1 MPWYRGYHVLG
12 CYGLYVNVSFKDLYK
27 RGRLQGMKIDDA
39 IEEFLVY
46 CSSVRGYAKN
56 TLSAYSGDLS
66 RFKIAIK
73 KKSIEDLNIED
84 VANFLDSKD
93 EKSRSA
99 ASRARSVATIR
110 SLIKFLQNEY
120 ENTALDLSEL
130 SLPKVPLPA
139 AKALE
144 KEQINLLLDSFTSDE
159 VSIRDKAICEI
170 LYSSGIRISEAQG
183 LNTDDIDYE
192 NHMLRVFGKGSKE
205 RVTPFG
211 KVALEAIESY
221 HFGARKTF
229 ISKRK
234 NKQSTN
240 ALFLSQSGNRL
251 SRQAMYDIVKKAAK
265 RVGLESKIS
274 PHVFRHS
281 FATHLIEGG
290 ADIRIVQEL
299 LGHSSIAT
307 TQRYTKTDTQKLI
320 DTFTRAHPRAR
331 KAT

>member
-1 MPWYRGYHVLG
+1 MT
-12 CYGLYVNVSFKDLYK
+12 
-27 RGRLQGMKIDDA
+27 IDDA

-56 TLSAYSGDLS
+56 TLEAYRRDLY
-66 RFKIAIK
+66 RFKAALK
-73 KKSIEDLNIED
+73 TEKVEDLTIEDI
-84 VANFLDSKD
+84 ANFLDLKD
-93 EKSRSA
+93 EKARSA

-110 SLIKFLQNEY
+110 SMIKFLQNEY
-120 ENTALDLSEL
+120 ENIALDLSEL
-130 SLPKVPLPA
+130 SLPKVPLAA

-144 KEQINLLLDSFTSDE
+144 KEEINLLLDSFGSDE
-159 VSIRDKAICEI
+159 VSIRDKAICEV

-183 LNTDDIDYE
+183 LDTDDIDYE

-205 RVTPFG
+205 RVAPFG
-211 KVALEAIESY
+211 KVALEAIENY
-221 HFGARKTF
+221 HMGARVSF
-229 ISKRK
+229 VLKRK
-234 NKQSTN
+234 NKQATN
-240 ALFLSQSGNRL
+240 ALFLSQAGNRL
-251 SRQAMYDIVKKAAK
+251 SRQAIYDIVKKAAK

-320 DTFTRAHPRAR
+320 ETFSRAHPRA
-331 KAT
+331 KISSTKI